1 MWIMIIA
8 PVYPDLE
15 SNSSFDTQAHIQN
28 ELKNEWKKNRESSNV
43 MEVT

>member
-1 MWIMIIA
+1 MIIA

-28 ELKNEWKKNRESSNV
+28 ELKKNRESSNV